1 MSDTRTPRPAE
12 GGIEALLARTRRQ
25 VAGFTLV
32 AIVSV
37 IAVVGV
43 GSALAGSR
51 AIDTGLD
58 NALRERAADILHEI
72 HEKLPPLPSPA
83 PSGDPSESLNPDES
97 SAPGVTPS
105 PSTSP
110 STSPGTTPGAS
121 PGGSAKPEP
130 TLPPG
135 NEEEEEEE
143 EEEEGEEE
151 QEEEGEAEED
161 ESEGSAGARVGAGTQ
176 AQFTASA
183 FVFGKVATLRGAV
196 PQITRADEPIDPTVG
211 GIPPEV
217 LAEEFDEDGPWAI
230 LSPNGTVLATSEAV
244 TSEFPLTAAAAEAAG
259 VADVRT
265 VLIGTVEY
273 RLMTLPVRH
282 PDAGAD
288 GPLLGYVQVAGRL
301 DISDAQQASLL
312 TTLLIFGGL
321 GLAAALLVS
330 VLVTRRVLAPIAAA
344 ATRERGMVAKAS
356 HELRTPASV
365 ILSSAEILERE
376 GLVKPA
382 GRDLLRGI
390 AEESQRLGR
399 LSADLLTLVKERA
412 GDTGQQLALAPG
424 DVADVVRTAAERAKI
439 MTAGSERTV
448 ETEIADHTLSAA
460 IDADRLL
467 QLLLN
472 LVENA
477 IRHSPPGGTITMGAR
492 SHDGRAELWVDDEG
506 LGIPEEERELVF
518 DPFYRS
524 PRDRSSRDGGSGLGL
539 AIARSIAVAH
549 GGSLTVESSPS
560 GGARLVA
567 RVPLIR
573 AE

>member
-1 MSDTRTPRPAE
+1 MSGTGSPRTAE

-43 GSALAGSR
+43 GSAVAGSR
-51 AIDTGLD
+51 AIDAGLD
-58 NALRERAADILHEI
+58 DALRERATDILHEI
-72 HEKLPPLPSPA
+72 EEKLPPLPSPL
-83 PSGDPSESLNPDES
+83 PSGGPTESEDPDES
-97 SAPGVTPS
+97 STPTASPS
-105 PSTSP
+105 PGSSP
-110 STSPGTTPGAS
+110 SAS
-121 PGGSAKPEP
+121 PSESAAPEP

-135 NEEEEEEE
+135 NEEEEEDG
-143 EEEEGEEE
+143 EEGEEA
-151 QEEEGEAEED
+151 EGEN
-161 ESEGSAGARVGAGTQ
+161 ESEGDAGARIGVRTNSHGVGGALM
-176 AQFTASA
+176 
-183 FVFGKVATLRGAV
+183 FGKVVTRHSGVPRAV
-196 PQITRADEPIDPTVG
+196 GADEPIDPNVG
-211 GIPPEV
+211 GIPAEV
-217 LAEEFDEDGPWAI
+217 LAEQFDESGPWAI
-230 LSPNGTVLATSEAV
+230 LSPNGTILATSEAS
-244 TSEFPLTAAAAEAAG
+244 TTDFPRTEAAVQAEG
-259 VADVRT
+259 AVDVRT
-265 VLIGTVEY
+265 VLIGSVEY

-282 PDAGAD
+282 PDAGPD
-288 GPLLGYVQVAGRL
+288 GPLLGYVQVAGRV
-301 DISDAQQASLL
+301 DIADAQQTSLL

-399 LSADLLTLVKERA
+399 LSADLLTLVKDRA
-412 GDTGQQLALAPG
+412 GEAGQQLTLTLG
-424 DVADVVRTAAERAKI
+424 DVVEVARTAAERAKI
-439 MTAGSERTV
+439 MTAGSERTIK
-448 ETEIADHTLSAA
+448 TEIADRPLSAA

-472 LVENA
+472 LTENA
-477 IRHSPPGGTITMGAR
+477 IRHSPPGGTITIGAAA
-492 SHDGRAELWVDDEG
+492 HDGRVELWVDDEG

-539 AIARSIAVAH
+539 AIARSIVVAH
-549 GGSLTVESSPS
+549 GGSLSAESSPS

-567 RVPLIR
+567 RIPLIR

>member
-1 MSDTRTPRPAE
+1 MSGTRSPRPAE

-51 AIDTGLD
+51 AIDAGLD
-58 NALRERAADILHEI
+58 DALRERATDILHEI
-72 HEKLPPLPSPA
+72 EEKLPPLPSPD
-83 PSGDPSESLNPDES
+83 PSGDPSESEGPDES

-110 STSPGTTPGAS
+110 GAS
-121 PGGSAKPEP
+121 PSESAEPEP

-143 EEEEGEEE
+143 ENDEDEDEEGE
-151 QEEEGEAEED
+151 
-161 ESEGSAGARVGAGTQ
+161 SEGDAGAGVGAVTRVQLAGG
-176 AQFTASA
+176 ALM
-183 FVFGKVATLRGAV
+183 FGQVATVRGAA
-196 PQITRADEPIDPTVG
+196 PQITRADEPIDPTAG

-217 LAEEFDEDGPWAI
+217 LVEEFDEDGPWAI

-244 TSEFPLTAAAAEAAG
+244 TSEFPITAAAAEAAG

-265 VLIGTVEY
+265 VLIGAVEY

-282 PDAGAD
+282 PDAGVD

-301 DISDAQQASLL
+301 DISNAQQESLL

-399 LSADLLTLVKERA
+399 LSADLLTLVKDRA
-412 GDTGQQLALAPG
+412 GDAEQQLALAPG
-424 DVADVVRTAAERAKI
+424 DVTEVARTAAERAKI
-439 MTAGSERTV
+439 MTAGSERTI
-448 ETEIADHTLSAA
+448 ETEITDRTLSAL

-477 IRHSPPGGTITMGAR
+477 IRHSPPGGTITIGAAA
-492 SHDGRAELWVDDEG
+492 HDGRAELWVDDEG

-539 AIARSIAVAH
+539 AIARSIVVAH
-549 GGSLTVESSPS
+549 GGSLTAESSSS

-567 RVPLIR
+567 RIPLIR

>member
-1 MSDTRTPRPAE
+1 MSGTRSPRPAE

-43 GSALAGSR
+43 GSAIAGTR
-51 AIDTGLD
+51 AIDAGLD
-58 NALRERAADILHEI
+58 DALRERAADILNEI
-72 HEKLPPLPSPA
+72 EEKLPPLPSPD
-83 PSGDPSESLNPDES
+83 PSGDPSESEGPDES

-105 PSTSP
+105 PGESTE
-110 STSPGTTPGAS
+110 
-121 PGGSAKPEP
+121 PEP

-143 EEEEGEEE
+143 EEEER
-151 QEEEGEAEED
+151 EED
-161 ESEGSAGARVGAGTQ
+161 EDEEEESEGDAGVRVGADARVQLAGGALMFGQ
-176 AQFTASA
+176 A
-183 FVFGKVATLRGAV
+183 ATVRGAA
-196 PQITRADEPIDPTVG
+196 PQITRADEPIDPTAG
-211 GIPPEV
+211 GIPLEV
-217 LAEEFDEDGPWAI
+217 LEEEFDEDGPWAI
-230 LSPNGTVLATSEAV
+230 LSPNGTVLATSEAA
-244 TSEFPLTAAAAEAAG
+244 TSEFPITVAAAEAAG

-265 VLIGTVEY
+265 VLIGAVEY

-282 PDAGAD
+282 PDAGVD

-301 DISDAQQASLL
+301 DISNAQQENLL

-399 LSADLLTLVKERA
+399 LSADLLTLVKDRA
-412 GDTGQQLALAPG
+412 GDAEQQLALSPG
-424 DVADVVRTAAERAKI
+424 DVTEVARTAAERAKI
-439 MTAGSERTV
+439 LTAGSERSI
-448 ETEIADHTLSAA
+448 ETEITDRTLSAA

-477 IRHSPPGGTITMGAR
+477 IRHSPPGGTITIGAAA
-492 SHDGRAELWVDDEG
+492 HDGRAELWVDDEG

-539 AIARSIAVAH
+539 AIARSIVVAH
-549 GGSLTVESSPS
+549 GGSLTAESSAS

-567 RVPLIR
+567 RIPLIR

>member
-1 MSDTRTPRPAE
+1 MSGTRSPRPAE

-51 AIDTGLD
+51 AIDAGLD
-58 NALRERAADILHEI
+58 DALRERATDILHEI
-72 HEKLPPLPSPA
+72 EEKLPPLPSPD
-83 PSGDPSESLNPDES
+83 PSGDPSESEGPDES

-110 STSPGTTPGAS
+110 GAS
-121 PGGSAKPEP
+121 PSESAEPEP

-143 EEEEGEEE
+143 ENDEDEDEEGE
-151 QEEEGEAEED
+151 
-161 ESEGSAGARVGAGTQ
+161 SEGDAGARVGADTRVQLAGGALMFGQ
-176 AQFTASA
+176 A
-183 FVFGKVATLRGAV
+183 ATVRGAA
-196 PQITRADEPIDPTVG
+196 PQITRADEPIDPTAG

-217 LAEEFDEDGPWAI
+217 LEEEFDEDGPWAI

-244 TSEFPLTAAAAEAAG
+244 TSEFPITAAAAEAAG

-265 VLIGTVEY
+265 VLIGAVEY

-282 PDAGAD
+282 PDAGVD

-301 DISDAQQASLL
+301 DISDAQQANLL

-399 LSADLLTLVKERA
+399 LSADLLTLVKDRA
-412 GDTGQQLALAPG
+412 GDAEQQLALAPG
-424 DVADVVRTAAERAKI
+424 DVTEVARTAAERAKI
-439 MTAGSERTV
+439 MTAGSERTI
-448 ETEIADHTLSAA
+448 ETEITDRTLSAA

-477 IRHSPPGGTITMGAR
+477 IRHSPPGGTITIGAAA
-492 SHDGRAELWVDDEG
+492 HDGRAELWVDDEG

-539 AIARSIAVAH
+539 AIARSIVVAH
-549 GGSLTVESSPS
+549 GGSLTAESSAS

-567 RVPLIR
+567 RIPLIR